1 MAMSDTEA
9 LSKPSRLHFIPTSDT
24 ENSRP
29 IGQINNYYRG
39 NINMKPSNGL
49 YPLSQNMNSKIQ
61 NTINKKS
68 KKDSSIA
75 VAPLQDEEQPK
86 SNVIGKVLKNV
97 FSSSSS
103 SGKNKN
109 NETDD
114 IRNDLS
120 QLRADMDALLKDKT
134 SSNDYEKESLREE
147 NAHLREMLQNQNRK
161 KNESDSHYSSYYNDS
176 EDTDRDSNR
185 STRKKRYTRSR
196 QQIKIVQGK
205 LNSNYGD
212 EQNLKDY
219 ENNLSAMEANLVY
232 GDKVTT
238 AQLANYKDL
247 NNRRNNYLIKKI
259 IANQDENYSPSLAI
273 MPKLRSDRNIYVDYI
288 QEMKN
293 LRGITLL
300 PFTNDFSIYSFI
312 AQFEGFNLSEPEFNM
327 IVLYYLDEKTRN
339 DYLNRY
345 DEIPKNTKT
354 SVFLDRLIDLKAG
367 SATNAWSIRNE
378 IQNYKT
384 NATDIITIYAS
395 LVKILNKSHPKEIT
409 SEDKNMMLYTKIKE
423 FLPLSLLPDYIR
435 QAKDSIDG
443 RKAPDRSAL
452 HRYLRLFEEPI
463 NLHLRAQNVKRG
475 RNQIKQTMVEVDD
488 TPDNIHK
495 QKVPNKSSN
504 SKKAPT
510 CEVCQKYG
518 HSTEKCFKH
527 PINGEKN
534 LKNAKFCLLCRS
546 KKHLS
551 PECHLYPNS
560 IFIVEGCSHCKKK
573 GYYACHPSD
582 SCKGVDQIYADY
594 FDLQK
599 AASESR
605 KNYAK
610 SLKN

>member
-1 MAMSDTEA
+1 MTMSESEA
-9 LSKPSRLHFIPTSDT
+9 LLKPSRLKFISTSDT
-24 ENSRP
+24 EDRP

-39 NINMKPSNGL
+39 DINMRPSNGIH
-49 YPLSQNMNSKIQ
+49 PLSQNMNSKIQ
-61 NTINKKS
+61 NTINKKN
-68 KKDSSIA
+68 KKDSSMA
-75 VAPLQDEEQPK
+75 VAPHQDEEQPK

-97 FSSSSS
+97 FSSSDT
-103 SGKNKN
+103 SGKNN
-109 NETDD
+109 NTEIDD
-114 IRNDLS
+114 LRNDIS
-120 QLRADMDALLKDKT
+120 QLRATMYALLKDKNLP
-134 SSNDYEKESLREE
+134 NDDEKESLKAE
-147 NAHLREMLQNQNRK
+147 NAQLREMLQNQNRK
-161 KNESDSHYSSYYNDS
+161 KNESDSHYSSNYNDS

-185 STRKKRYTRSR
+185 STRKKKYTRSR
-196 QQIKIVQGK
+196 QHIKIVQGN

-212 EQNLKDY
+212 EPNLNEY
-219 ENNLSAMEANLVY
+219 ENHLSAMEANLVY

-339 DYLNRY
+339 DYINRY

-435 QAKDSIDG
+435 QAKNGING
-443 RKAPDRSAL
+443 RRAPDRSTL

-463 NLHLRAQNVKRG
+463 NLHLKEQKIMYRG
-475 RNQIKQTMVEVDD
+475 QIHQTVE
-488 TPDNIHK
+488 TDNTRDEK
-495 QKVPNKSSN
+495 PQAS
-504 SKKAPT
+504 SKKTPK
-510 CEVCQKYG
+510 CGVCQRFG
-518 HSTEKCFKH
+518 HLTEKCFQH
-527 PINGEKN
+527 PIKGEEN

-546 KKHLS
+546 YRHLS
-551 PECHLYPNS
+551 HECNLYPDS
-560 IFIVEGCSHCKKK
+560 ILVVEGCKDCKNK
-573 GYYACHPSD
+573 GYFACHSSD
-582 SCKGVDQIYADY
+582 NCKGIDRDYALY
-594 FDLQK
+594 ADLQK
-599 AASESR
+599 R
-605 KNYAK
+605 AK
-610 SLKN
+610 SSLKN

>member
-103 SGKNKN
+103 SGKHKN

-196 QQIKIVQGK
+196 QQIKIVQGN

-219 ENNLSAMEANLVY
+219 ENHLSAMEANLVY

-273 MPKLRSDRNIYVDYI
+273 MPKLRSDRNIHVDFF
-288 QEMKN
+288 Q
-293 LRGITLL
+293 
-300 PFTNDFSIYSFI
+300 P
-312 AQFEGFNLSEPEFNM
+312 
-327 IVLYYLDEKTRN
+327 
-339 DYLNRY
+339 
-345 DEIPKNTKT
+345 
-354 SVFLDRLIDLKAG
+354 
-367 SATNAWSIRNE
+367 
-378 IQNYKT
+378 
-384 NATDIITIYAS
+384 
-395 LVKILNKSHPKEIT
+395 
-409 SEDKNMMLYTKIKE
+409 
-423 FLPLSLLPDYIR
+423 
-435 QAKDSIDG
+435 
-443 RKAPDRSAL
+443 
-452 HRYLRLFEEPI
+452 
-463 NLHLRAQNVKRG
+463 
-475 RNQIKQTMVEVDD
+475 
-488 TPDNIHK
+488 
-495 QKVPNKSSN
+495 
-504 SKKAPT
+504 
-510 CEVCQKYG
+510 C
-518 HSTEKCFKH
+518 
-527 PINGEKN
+527 
-534 LKNAKFCLLCRS
+534 
-546 KKHLS
+546 
-551 PECHLYPNS
+551 
-560 IFIVEGCSHCKKK
+560 
-573 GYYACHPSD
+573 
-582 SCKGVDQIYADY
+582 
-594 FDLQK
+594 
-599 AASESR
+599 
-605 KNYAK
+605 
-610 SLKN
+610 

>member
-9 LSKPSRLHFIPTSDT
+9 VSKPSRLHFIPTSDT
-24 ENSRP
+24 EGRA

-39 NINMKPSNGL
+39 DIDIRPSNGIS
-49 YPLSQNMNSKIQ
+49 PLSQNMNSKIQ
-61 NTINKKS
+61 NTINKKN

-75 VAPLQDEEQPK
+75 GTSHQDEEQPK

-103 SGKNKN
+103 SGKNKD

-114 IRNDLS
+114 IRNDIS
-120 QLRADMDALLKDKT
+120 QLRADMYALLKDKN
-134 SSNDYEKESLREE
+134 SPNDNEKESLREE
-147 NAHLREMLQNQNRK
+147 NAYLREMLQNQNRK
-161 KNESDSHYSSYYNDS
+161 KHESDSHYSSYYNDS
-176 EDTDRDSNR
+176 EDSERDSNR
-185 STRKKRYTRSR
+185 STRRKKYTRSR
-196 QQIKIVQGK
+196 QHIKIVQGN
-205 LNSNYGD
+205 LNPNYGD
-212 EQNLKDY
+212 EQNLKEY
-219 ENNLSAMEANLVY
+219 ENHLSALEANLVY
-232 GDKVTT
+232 GDKVTA
-238 AQLANYKDL
+238 AQLANYKEL
-247 NNRRNNYLIKKI
+247 NNRRHNYLIKKI
-259 IANQDENYSPSLAI
+259 TANQEQNNSPSLAI
-273 MPKLRSDRNIYVDYI
+273 MPKLRSDRNIHVDYF

-293 LRGITLL
+293 LKGITFL
-300 PFTNDFSIYSFI
+300 PFTDDFSIYSFI
-312 AQFEGFNLSEPEFNM
+312 AQFEGYNLSQPEYNM
-327 IVLYYLDEKTRN
+327 IVLFYLDEKTRN

-345 DEIPKNTKT
+345 DESPKNTQT
-354 SVFLDRLIDLKAG
+354 SVFLERLIDLKAG
-367 SATNAWSIRNE
+367 SATNAWSIRSE

-384 NATDIITIYAS
+384 NATDIITIYSA

-409 SEDKNMMLYTKIKE
+409 SDDKNMLLYTKIKE
-423 FLPLSLLPDYIR
+423 YLPLSLLPDYIR
-435 QAKDSIDG
+435 QAKDGIDG

-463 NLHLRAQNVKRG
+463 NLHLRAQGVKRG

-488 TPDNIHK
+488 VKDNVPK
-495 QKVPNKSSN
+495 SKVPNKNSN
-504 SKKAPT
+504 FKKAPT
-510 CEVCQKYG
+510 CEVCQKFG
-518 HSTEKCFKH
+518 HSTERCFKH
-527 PINGEKN
+527 PVNGERN

-560 IFIVEGCSHCKKK
+560 IFILEGCSHCKKK

-605 KNYAK
+605 TNYNKN
-610 SLKN
+610 LKN